1 MKGNENPFDEQEYT
15 PQDSEELAQW
25 SPTELTGGFWQ
36 EKEILYKT
44 QKGNYFILFQGGLFS
59 RFRANPNAD
68 TWFGGSS
75 IKPVTEQ
82 EAFAWCQETGNYDV
96 IDRHFFLLKILS

>member
-1 MKGNENPFDEQEYT
+1 MDDFENSFDEKEYT
-15 PQDSEELAQW
+15 PQDSEELARW
-25 SPTELTGGFWQ
+25 NPAELSGGFWR
-36 EKEILYKT
+36 ETEVLYKT

-59 RFRANPNAD
+59 RCHGEPGALP
-68 TWFGGSS
+68 GG

-96 IDRHFFLLKILS
+96 IDRHFFLLKISS